1 MDTCAYYFAE
11 VLNVPA
17 HAVIKKEDKKQW
29 SSFHVELGECV
40 ESVLTLADL
49 ALKPILTLV
58 AFKNDDGDDASKS
71 NIHSAM

>member
-1 MDTCAYYFAE
+1 MDTCAYSFAE

-49 ALKPILTLV
+49 ALKQILTLV
-58 AFKNDDGDDASKS
+58 AFKNDDASKS